1 LTKERD
7 GLIADLNAAN
17 KAYQDLEKQCK
28 LDIEQLTD
36 QNRENKLKLEAE
48 FAKEKLAYDT
58 KLAGLQQELRAKTND
73 YQNLQKYLNDVQND
87 REEEI
92 KQYELE
98 IETYKADLKKAV
110 DTVKE
115 SECSLV
121 VEREG
126 RAGDVVRSEAIVA
139 GLNTEL
145 EGLRRNIEDLMAKKT
160 AMCELN
166 KRYEEDVGRLNGKV
180 AELEA
185 QLEEETKRNMRKL
198 DNYYAEYEA
207 KEVQLAGLVRRI
219 DEMKESHVLE
229 VRDLTARS
237 EDLKKKGEAKEAEYE
252 AAKREWQRVMT
263 ESGEN
268 LEKRLAGRLSL
279 V

>member
-1 LTKERD
+1 M
-7 GLIADLNAAN
+7 
-17 KAYQDLEKQCK
+17 
-28 LDIEQLTD
+28 
-36 QNRENKLKLEAE
+36 
-48 FAKEKLAYDT
+48 
-58 KLAGLQQELRAKTND
+58 
-73 YQNLQKYLNDVQND
+73 QND

-98 IETYKADLKKAV
+98 IEAYKADLKKAV

-121 VEREG
+121 MEREG
-126 RAGDVVRSEAIVA
+126 RASDVARSEEIVA

-145 EGLRRNIEDLMAKKT
+145 EGLRRNIEELMAKKT

-166 KRYEEDVGRLNGKV
+166 KRFEEDVGRLNGKV

-198 DNYYAEYEA
+198 DSYYAEYEA

-229 VRDLTARS
+229 VRGLAARS
-237 EDLKKKGEAKEAEYE
+237 EDLKKKSEAEYE
-252 AAKREWQRVMT
+252 AAKLEWERVIKQ
-263 ESGEN
+263 SGEN
-268 LEKRLAGRLSL
+268 MEKRLAGRLILPEFKIRSIRILEIISSRL